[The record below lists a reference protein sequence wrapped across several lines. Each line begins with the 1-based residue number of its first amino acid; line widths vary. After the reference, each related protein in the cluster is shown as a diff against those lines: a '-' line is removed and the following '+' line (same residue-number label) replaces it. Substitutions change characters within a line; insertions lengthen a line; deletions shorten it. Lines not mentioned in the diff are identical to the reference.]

1 MKVLYYIEKRLSD
14 RYSDNN
20 RHWFVDWMIT
30 EDDYSMSK
38 YTFKCFAIVDGI
50 PFDEYTND
58 KAKWHKKKAKE
69 CYPSVPNFITYP
81 DNVDEMRK
89 IYEETDWRKKESL
102 EKLFDMGLLVKQLQ
116 LNTVNCLTV
125 QPNVN
130 DKNKYRIIKEYSR
143 YSSTLDRADYPIRHY
158 KVFDTYEEAL
168 TACNMREAEDEE
180 TRKEHLKY
188 DFYDAVDWYVS
199 HYPELEKIRGA
210 METLPY
216 GAGFQFLYSKQSG
229 ELFYKSCFNEE
240 RHLIYRIGE
249 ITNENL

>member
-30 EDDYSMSK
+30 EDGYSMSK
-38 YTFKCFAIVDGI
+38 YTFKTLAFVEGI

-69 CYPSVPNFITYP
+69 PYPDISKFITYP
-81 DNVDEMRK
+81 NNIDEMRK

-102 EKLFDMGLLVKQLQ
+102 EELFNKGLLAKQCR
-116 LNTVNCLTV
+116 LNNLACLELDID
-125 QPNVN
+125 NS
-130 DKNKYRIIKEYSR
+130 DKNKYRIIKKSSPF
-143 YSSTLDRADYPIRHY
+143 YSSFDRTNYTIHNY

-168 TACNMREAEDEE
+168 TTCNMKEAEDNEI
-180 TRKEHLKY
+180 RKEHLKY
-188 DFYDAVDWYVS
+188 DFYDAVDWYIN
-199 HYPELEKIRGA
+199 HNPELEKIRGA

-216 GAGFQFLYSKQSG
+216 DFGFQFLYSKKTG
-229 ELFYKSCFNEE
+229 ELFYKSCYNEE
-240 RHLIYRIGE
+240 RHLICKTGE
-249 ITNENL
+249 E

>member
-14 RYSDNN
+14 RYKDNE

-38 YTFKCFAIVDGI
+38 YTFKTFAIVDGI

-58 KAKWHKKKAKE
+58 KAKWHKKKSKE
-69 CYPSVPNFITYP
+69 PYLEVSKFITYP
-81 DNVDEMRK
+81 DNIDEMKK
-89 IYEETDWRKKESL
+89 IYEKFDWTKPEIIKECF
-102 EKLFDMGLLVKQLQ
+102 ERGLLVKQLC
-116 LNTVNCLTV
+116 LNNIGCLEL
-125 QPNVN
+125 
-130 DKNKYRIIKEYSR
+130 DIDSKNKNIYRIIKDRSR
-143 YSSTLDRADYPIRHY
+143 DTSLDRTNYTIHSY

-168 TACNMREAEDEE
+168 TACNMKEAEDEE

-188 DFYDAVDWYVS
+188 DFYDAVDWYIN
-199 HYPELEKIRGA
+199 HYPELEKLRGA

-216 GAGFQFLYSKQSG
+216 SVGFQFLYSKNTG
-229 ELFYKSCFNEE
+229 ELFYKSCYNEE

-249 ITNENL
+249 